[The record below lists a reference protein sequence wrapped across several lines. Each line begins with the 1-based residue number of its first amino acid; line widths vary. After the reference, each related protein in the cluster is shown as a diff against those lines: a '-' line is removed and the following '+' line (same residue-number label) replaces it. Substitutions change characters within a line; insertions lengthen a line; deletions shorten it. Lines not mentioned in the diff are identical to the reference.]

1 MAERGASAS
10 KPSVLGAAILQL
22 LIRHPASGYD
32 LKKRFFASVGH
43 GWHAYDTQIYRELK
57 SLEDG
62 GYIAGRV
69 VKGRSGPERRL
80 FTVTD
85 LGLAALVEWLVTPL
99 DVTKV
104 KDEFGL
110 RLTTADLF
118 PPGELEAFIVS
129 AREQWVAALEHQRMS
144 LRVLID
150 EHGDPS
156 GSAPSTIFG
165 RQIAIDQI
173 ISTTEAK
180 IAWADRA
187 LKVIANRAEVG
198 L

>member
-1 MAERGASAS
+1 MVDRTASES
-10 KPSVLGAAILQL
+10 KPSALGAAIMQL
-22 LIRHPASGYD
+22 LVRHPASGYD

-57 SLEDG
+57 SLEED

-69 VKGRSGPERRL
+69 AKGRSGPQRRL

-85 LGLAALVEWLVTPL
+85 SGRSALVEWLVSPI
-99 DVTKV
+99 DVTKT

-144 LRVLID
+144 LRVLMA
-150 EHGDPS
+150 EHGEPS
-156 GSAPSTIFG
+156 SSAPPAIFG

-173 ISTTEAK
+173 IAVTEAK
-180 IAWADRA
+180 VAWADRA
-187 LKVIANRAEVG
+187 LKVIANRARTAE
-198 L
+198 